1 MNALGV
7 IASVIAAIASVTTLT
22 VGILRARHRRLVEIV
37 DLLGEL
43 KQAIDYG
50 GWIAGPKGK
59 LQARI
64 RKLDLPATRTV
75 LSTPLK
81 VNTESS
87 DLASAALEE
96 ARTALGQSADLRLWI
111 RRGSK

>member
-1 MNALGV
+1 MSTLGV
-7 IASVIAAIASVTTLT
+7 IASVIAAIASVTTL
-22 VGILRARHRRLVEIV
+22 VIGIRRAKHRRLVEIV

-64 RKLDLPATRTV
+64 GKLDLPATRTV
-75 LSTPLK
+75 LSSQLK
-81 VNTESS
+81 VDTHSS
-87 DLASAALEE
+87 NLATAALEE
-96 ARTALGQSADLRLWI
+96 ARTALGRSGDLRFWT